1 MQENTSKQVKEL
13 NKTVLEL
20 KIEIETI
27 EKTQNEETQE
37 MDNLENVPK
46 ELKGSTTIEVEQKY
60 ELTSTPS
67 DCVSS
72 CICSRRWPS
81 RPSMGREA
89 P

>member
-37 MDNLENVPK
+37 MDNLENVSK
-46 ELKGSTTIEVEQKY
+46 ELKGSTTI
-60 ELTSTPS
+60 
-67 DCVSS
+67 
-72 CICSRRWPS
+72 
-81 RPSMGREA
+81 
-89 P
+89 

>member
-46 ELKGSTTIEVEQKY
+46 ELKWTTTI
-60 ELTSTPS
+60 
-67 DCVSS
+67 
-72 CICSRRWPS
+72 
-81 RPSMGREA
+81 
-89 P
+89 